1 MLDSDLAELYEC
13 ANGTKTINLAVK
25 RNIEKFP
32 NDFYFQL
39 TEEEINNLWFQNETA
54 INLKSRTLPHVFT
67 EEGVSMLSSVLH
79 TKVASE
85 VSVNI
90 MRAFVKMRHFIMDN
104 KEFLIE
110 SNLIKKKLLEHDNK
124 FIEYD
129 NKFDELFGRVKTQD
143 NRIFFNG
150 EIYDAYSLLL
160 DILKSAK
167 KEIIIIDNYADK
179 KILDLTSKLDKKV
192 IIVSSNMNEELI
204 KKYNKQYNNARIIK
218 NNLFHDRFIIIDRNK
233 LYVSGASFKDL
244 GERCFG
250 INKIEDVGI
259 INRILGVLGCQI

>member
-54 INLKSRTLPHVFT
+54 INSKSRTLPHVFT

-110 SNLIKKKLLEHDNK
+110 SNLIKRKLLEHDNK
-124 FIEYD
+124 L
-129 NKFDELFGRVKTQD
+129 DELFSKFKTQD

-160 DILKSAK
+160 DILKSAH

-179 KILDLTSKLDKKV
+179 KILDLVSKLDVKV